1 MANDKFYGYS
11 PKNDKPSKTQGQVY
25 SGAEKSTRKGQVT
38 HGTYANIG
46 NRLDRVN
53 PYEFRKGMDYE
64 LTQLGVSRLAESTP
78 DEREKATESVLKN
91 LENKHSAYYSA
102 LIQFERGMNQG
113 GPINEKAF
121 NKFLESFSKG
131 HGDGMMSVDKESK
144 DDKMIEPKYKK
155 EDYTVPFKTTQLRE
169 AIRAQIKE
177 ALFENKKD
185 KEKDDDDIDKEAG
198 KGAKKSSKKLSKFD
212 KEREAIE
219 KHLEDLK
226 EKKDKELEKYKKS
239 KKDKKAVDAYKK
251 SIELSDTDKK
261 KLEKTADKFDVP
273 SKEYI
278 AKDIP
283 GTIKDLEKRLKAIDK
298 EEEKAV
304 AKLREEKNEIA
315 ATDMT
320 REEQIRLLN
329 IIKENGIS
337 LREGSDNIKVYY
349 EIAKASFLEGLAKG
363 LKL

>member
-1 MANDKFYGYS
+1 MANNKFYGYS

-25 SGAEKSTRKGQVT
+25 SGAEKSKRKKQVT

-64 LTQLGVSRLAESTP
+64 LTQLGVSRLTESTP

-91 LENKHSAYYSA
+91 LENTHSSYYSA
-102 LIQFERGMNQG
+102 LIQFETGMNQG
-113 GPINEKAF
+113 SKIEEKTF
-121 NKFLESFSKG
+121 NKFLETYSLG
-131 HGDGMMSVDKESK
+131 HGDGMMSVEKEFK
-144 DDKMIEPKYKK
+144 NDKMVELK
-155 EDYTVPFKTTQLRE
+155 E
-169 AIRAQIKE
+169 AIRTQIKT
-177 ALFENKKD
+177 ALLEGKKD

-198 KGAKKSSKKLSKFD
+198 KGAKKGSKKLSKFD
-212 KEREAIE
+212 KEREAVE

-251 SIELSDTDKK
+251 AIDLSDKDKK
-261 KLEKTADKFDVP
+261 KLEKTAEKFDVP
-273 SKEYI
+273 SKEYV

-298 EEEKAV
+298 DEEKAV
-304 AKLREEKNEIA
+304 AKLREEKNDIA
-315 ATDMT
+315 LTDMT

-329 IIKENGIS
+329 IIKERGIS
-337 LREGSDNIKVYY
+337 LREGSDSIKTYY
-349 EIAKASFLEGLAKG
+349 EIAKLSFLEGLAKG

>member
-1 MANDKFYGYS
+1 MANSKFYGYS
-11 PKNDKPSKTQGQVY
+11 PKDDKPSKTQGQVF
-25 SGAEKSTRKGQVT
+25 SGAEKSKRKGQVT

-91 LENKHSAYYSA
+91 LEGKHPSYYSA
-102 LIQFERGMNQG
+102 LLQFETGMNHG
-113 GPINEKAF
+113 SRIEEKTF
-121 NKFLESFSKG
+121 NKFLETYSLG
-131 HGDGMMSVDKESK
+131 HGDGMMSVEKEFK
-144 DDKMIEPKYKK
+144 NDKMVELK
-155 EDYTVPFKTTQLRE
+155 E
-169 AIRAQIKE
+169 AIRTQIKT
-177 ALFENKKD
+177 ALLEGKKD

-198 KGAKKSSKKLSKFD
+198 KGAKKGSKKLSKFD
-212 KEREAIE
+212 KEREAVE

-226 EKKDKELEKYKKS
+226 EKKDKELERYKKS

-273 SKEYI
+273 SKEYV

-298 EEEKAV
+298 EEEAAV

-315 ATDMT
+315 LTDMT

-329 IIKENGIS
+329 IIKERGIS
-337 LREGSDNIKVYY
+337 LREGSESVKVYY

>member
-1 MANDKFYGYS
+1 MANNKFSGYT
-11 PKNDKPSKTQGQVY
+11 PKKEEITTGWDEG
-25 SGAEKSTRKGQVT
+25 TRT
-38 HGTYANIG
+38 SG
-46 NRLDRVN
+46 NRLDKVN

-64 LTQLGVSRLAESTP
+64 LTDIGVLRLQESTP
-78 DEREKATESVLKN
+78 EEREKATEKVLKN
-91 LENKHSAYYSA
+91 LKSHDGYYTSLITYETLFRNVQGSKPSFTSWLKEQDNTKMQEIKRGDKDSKH
-102 LIQFERGMNQG
+102 
-113 GPINEKAF
+113 
-121 NKFLESFSKG
+121 
-131 HGDGMMSVDKESK
+131 K
-144 DDKMIEPKYKK
+144 DDKMEEPKYKK
-155 EDYTVPFKTTQLRE
+155 EDYTTSFKTQALKE
-169 AIRAQIKE
+169 AIKYKLQRKLLAE
-177 ALFENKKD
+177 AK

-198 KGAKKSSKKLSKFD
+198 KGAKKGSKKLSKFD

-226 EKKDKELEKYKKS
+226 EKKDKELEKYKSS
-239 KKDKKAVDAYKK
+239 KKDKKAVEAYKK
-251 SIELSDTDKK
+251 AIELSEKDKK
-261 KLEKTADKFDVP
+261 KLEKTAEKFEVP
-273 SKEYI
+273 SKEYV

-283 GTIKDLEKRLKAIDK
+283 STIKDLEKRLKAIDK
-298 EEEKAV
+298 DEEAAV

>member
-91 LENKHSAYYSA
+91 LEGKHSAYYSA

-144 DDKMIEPKYKK
+144 DDKMVELK
-155 EDYTVPFKTTQLRE
+155 ESIK
-169 AIRAQIKE
+169 AQIKKE
-177 ALFENKKD
+177 LLEGKKD

-198 KGAKKSSKKLSKFD
+198 KGAKKGSKKLSKFD

-251 SIELSDTDKK
+251 AIKLSDADKK
-261 KLEKTADKFDVP
+261 KLEKTADKFDVS
-273 SKEYI
+273 SKEYL

-329 IIKENGIS
+329 IIKEKGIS
-337 LREGSDNIKVYY
+337 LREGSESIKVYY
-349 EIAKASFLEGLAKG
+349 EIAKLSFLEGLAKG